1 MLITRWMYE
10 ATIPFNAV
18 TYMSFQPMI
27 EAIGQYGVGMK
38 GPILHEYNR
47 ALKRTYNERNT
58 IDPIFLKDIDDSN
71 EWLIGRMEYE
81 DSHGGA
87 QDNFLL
93 EEARFDT
100 RARARASSNIIP
112 PTRGITS
119 SSRTLPSHSLMDD
132 KA

>member
-1 MLITRWMYE
+1 M
-10 ATIPFNAV
+10 
-18 TYMSFQPMI
+18 
-27 EAIGQYGVGMK
+27 
-38 GPILHEYNR
+38 
-47 ALKRTYNERNT
+47 KRTYNERNT

-87 QDNFLL
+87 QDNFVFDDDNLTWGNVVKAIEA

-112 PTRGITS
+112 PTREITS